1 MKKVVGIDLGGTMVK
16 MGIVDEEKGILDKM
30 EFETRVDLGFKG
42 VVERMAN
49 KVMELL
55 EKNGTDVSAVGI
67 GSPGSIDQERGIIR
81 FSPNFPGWEN
91 VPLKEEFER
100 ISSLRVFVENDA
112 NSAVLGEKWFGA
124 GRNKEHIVLLTLG
137 TGIGGGVIS
146 HNILIKGHNGIGAEL
161 GHTVVEPN
169 GPLCGCGNYGCLEA
183 IASGSAMIRFAN
195 EGRKKFPN
203 SKIFELEKKRGKLG
217 AKEIFDAF
225 VEKDPLAM
233 RILERFIDAMSTGI
247 ANFIHIFNPQI
258 VILGGG
264 ISRGANVFFDELKK
278 RVEMKVMP
286 SFLSTYELVVSP
298 LLNDAGILGA
308 AAVALEALK

>member
-1 MKKVVGIDLGGTMVK
+1 MRKVAGIDLGGTMIK
-16 MGIVDEEKGILDKM
+16 MGIVDEKDGIIDKI
-30 EFETRVDLGFKG
+30 EFETKLDLGFEG
-42 VVERMAN
+42 VVKRMVGML
-49 KVMELL
+49 KELL
-55 EKNGTDVSAVGI
+55 EKNSVEISAVGI
-67 GSPGSIDQERGIIR
+67 GSPGSIDHENGVIR

-91 VPLKEEFER
+91 VPLKAEFER
-100 ISSLRVFVENDA
+100 LSSFQVFVENDA

-124 GRNKEHIVLLTLG
+124 GKNKEHIVLLTLG

-146 HNILIKGHNGIGAEL
+146 HNILIKGHDGIGAEL

-183 IASGSAMIRFAN
+183 IASGSAMVRFAN
-195 EGRKKFPN
+195 EGRRKFPN
-203 SKIFELEKKRGKLG
+203 SKIFQLEKDRGVLG

-225 VEKDPLAM
+225 RKNDPLAT
-233 RILERFIDAMSTGI
+233 RIIERFIDAMSTAI

-264 ISRGANVFFDELKK
+264 ISRGSDVFFDELKK

-286 SFLSTYELVVSP
+286 SFVSTYELVVSP

-308 AAVALEALK
+308 SAVALEALK